1 MHARMPST
9 QQPLRVP
16 QSQRSSREINAS
28 VEIRGAE
35 EQPLRGVDCLLAMPD
50 LAAWILA
57 NMHAVTYKSEY
68 AHTHPLTHPPL
79 MPLTHTST
87 AEWAESIRGRGGLE
101 SAHK

>member
-1 MHARMPST
+1 
-9 QQPLRVP
+9 
-16 QSQRSSREINAS
+16 
-28 VEIRGAE
+28 
-35 EQPLRGVDCLLAMPD
+35 MPD

-68 AHTHPLTHPPL
+68 ALTHTLTHSHKANTHTLTHSLMHL